1 MHFRSYA
8 DLARLLVETSDRIR
22 GSFDLVVGIP
32 RSGMVPA
39 SMIALMHNKP
49 VAELDGFLEGHV
61 MGRGQTRALEGW
73 SPDSGDYKR
82 ILVVDDSL
90 NTGGS
95 IQRARG
101 RIAEAAPEVEARFLV
116 AYAYERSLD
125 HVDVALEACPK
136 PRIFEWNLLHAWLP
150 TRACFDIDGV
160 LCRDPSAEENDDG
173 ERYRAYLESVPPLA
187 VPTQR
192 IRRIV
197 TSRLEKYRPETEAW
211 LAAHGI
217 EYEHLHMLDLPSAR
231 ERRRLGGHSGF
242 KAAVYASD
250 PDSVLF
256 VESDPAQA
264 AVIARESGKPVLD
277 YRNRML
283 AGPDPLSLAY
293 QSQLAITIS
302 RRLRSGLA
310 RRIRRLLAGA
320 PG

>member
-1 MHFRSYA
+1 MQPIHNQGRRIDFVGGLWVHFRSYA

-22 GSFDLVVGIP
+22 DSFDLVVGIP

-49 VAELDGFLEGHV
+49 VAELEGFLAGHV

-73 SPDSGDYKR
+73 SPIANDYRR
-82 ILVVDDSL
+82 ILVVDDSV
-90 NTGGS
+90 NSGGS
-95 IQRARG
+95 MQRARA
-101 RIAEAAPEVEARFLV
+101 RLAEAAPDVEATFLT

-125 HVDVALEACPK
+125 HVDVALETCPK
-136 PRIFEWNLLHAWLP
+136 PRIFEWNMLHAWMV

-160 LCRDPSAEENDDG
+160 LCRDPSAAENDDG
-173 ERYRAYLESVPPLA
+173 
-187 VPTQR
+187 
-192 IRRIV
+192 IV

-231 ERRRLGGHSGF
+231 DRRRLGGHASF

-250 PDSVLF
+250 PEAVLF

-264 AVIARESGKPVLD
+264 AVIARKSGKPVLD
-277 YRNRML
+277 YQNRML
-283 AGPDPLSLAY
+283 ARPDPLSLAY
-293 QSQLAITIS
+293 QSQLATTIS
-302 RRLRSGLA
+302 RRVRAGLA
-310 RRIRRLLAGA
+310 RRIRRLFA
-320 PG
+320 

>member
-49 VAELDGFLEGHV
+49 VAELDGFLAGHV

-73 SPDSGDYKR
+73 SPSADDYRR
-82 ILVVDDSL
+82 ILVVDDTV

-95 IQRARG
+95 IQRARA
-101 RIAEAAPEVEARFLV
+101 RLAEVAPKVEATFLV
-116 AYAYERSLD
+116 PYAYKRSLD
-125 HVDVALEACPK
+125 HVDTALEICPK
-136 PRIFEWNLLHAWLP
+136 PRIFEWNLLHAWLV

-160 LCRDPSAEENDDG
+160 LCRDPSDAENDDG
-173 ERYRAYLESVPPLA
+173 PRYREYLEGVAPLA

-211 LAAHGI
+211 LATHGI
-217 EYEHLHMLDLPSAR
+217 EYEHLHMLDLPSAHD
-231 ERRRLGGHSGF
+231 RRRLGGHASF

-264 AVIARESGKPVLD
+264 AVIARKSGKPVLD
-277 YRNRML
+277 YQNRML

-302 RRLRSGLA
+302 KRLRAGLA
-310 RRIRRLLAGA
+310 RRVRRLFA
-320 PG
+320 